1 MRKRY
6 RVLMIAAV
14 VAAFA
19 ARFGYALSIEAQRS
33 IAVYGRT
40 GAAQATASA
49 VVAAPAVL
57 HPAAP
62 ALPHVTSPTYTA
74 LPDAGKLLLVGTLLF
89 GLSALVRK
97 TI

>member
-1 MRKRY
+1 
-6 RVLMIAAV
+6 MIAAL

-19 ARFGYALSIEAQRS
+19 ARFGYAVSIEAQRS
-33 IAVYGRT
+33 VAGYGRT
-40 GAAQATASA
+40 GAARASASA

-57 HPAAP
+57 HPASP
-62 ALPHVTSPTYTA
+62 ASPHVTSPTHTP
-74 LPDAGKLLLVGTLLF
+74 LPEAGKLLLVGTFLF